1 MSEFPPNFVF
11 GVATS
16 AYQIEGAVEEDGR
29 GPSIWDVFSH
39 TPGKTARGDTG
50 DVACDHYHR
59 YLDDVQ
65 LMKDLGVQSYRFS
78 ISWPRIQPEGV
89 GRVNEAGLDF
99 YDRLIDALLEA
110 GIEPM
115 ATLYHWDLPQTL
127 QDRGGWT
134 NRDTAKAFAD
144 YADVVFARLGGR
156 VPRYITVNE
165 PWCSAV
171 LGHAFGTHAPGL
183 QDFGATVAAAHH
195 LLLGHGLAVEAFRGR
210 NLASQIGITNIL
222 TDVLPASSRVED
234 EEAAA
239 RMDVFLNR
247 WFLDPVFQASYPEEI
262 RALGV
267 DGVVQTGDLER
278 ISAPLDF
285 VGVNYYQRQYVAAN
299 REDPLLRA
307 ALLPPRGERTAS
319 GWGVE
324 PDGLVRV
331 LQRVTSDYTKLP
343 IYVTESGAAFAD
355 VLEEGV
361 IHDDKRTTYLERHLQ
376 AVLAASVAG
385 TDVRGYYVWS
395 LLDNFEWAEGY
406 DKRFGLVYVD
416 YDTQVRIPKDSALW
430 FAGVVG
436 SRTFDRED

>member
-1 MSEFPPNFVF
+1 MSEFPPHFVF

-39 TPGKTARGDTG
+39 TPGKTARAQTG

-59 YLDDVQ
+59 YVGDVQ

-78 ISWPRIQPEGV
+78 ISWPRVRPEGV

-99 YDRLIDALLEA
+99 YDRLIEALLEA

-115 ATLYHWDLPQTL
+115 ATLYHWDLPQAL
-127 QDRGGWT
+127 QNRGGWT
-134 NRDTAKAFAD
+134 NRDTAKAFAE
-144 YADVVFARLGGR
+144 YADVVFARFGGR
-156 VPRYITVNE
+156 VSRYITVNE

-171 LGHAFGTHAPGL
+171 LGHAFGIHAPGL

-195 LLLGHGLAVEAFRGR
+195 LLLGHGMAVEAFRGR
-210 NLASQIGITNIL
+210 NMTAEIGITNIL
-222 TDVLPASSRVED
+222 TDVLPASARAED
-234 EEAAA
+234 TEAAA

-262 RALGV
+262 GALGV
-267 DGVVQTGDLER
+267 DSVVQPGDLER
-278 ISAPLDF
+278 ISTPLDF

-299 REDPLLRA
+299 QEDPLLRA
-307 ALLPPRGERTAS
+307 ALLPPSGERTAS

-331 LQRVTSDYTKLP
+331 LQRVTSGYTKLP

-355 VLEEGV
+355 VLEGGA
-361 IHDDKRTTYLERHLQ
+361 IYDDKRTAYLERHLQ

-385 TDVRGYYVWS
+385 VDVRGYYVWS

-416 YDTQVRIPKDSALW
+416 YETQARTLKESALW
-430 FAGVVG
+430 YQRVIGT
-436 SRTFDRED
+436 RTLHREG